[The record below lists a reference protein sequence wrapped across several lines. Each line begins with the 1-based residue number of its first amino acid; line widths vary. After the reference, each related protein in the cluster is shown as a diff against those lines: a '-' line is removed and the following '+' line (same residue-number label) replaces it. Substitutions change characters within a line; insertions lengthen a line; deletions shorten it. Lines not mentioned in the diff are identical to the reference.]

1 MIYFVVFILLLI
13 PVVKYDW
20 MVKSGGEKGWYYFN
34 LVVLILFAGLRYRVG
49 SDTLMYMSMFY
60 EWPKLDEL
68 KYFDFTTATYNPLWY
83 IFAAI
88 ARSIYDDFI
97 TLQIMHAIIV
107 NWTFFWFFRKY
118 CQKYYFS
125 AILLSSSSAIS
136 LTGASTTIS
145 AFI

>member
-68 KYFDFTTATYNPLWY
+68 KYFDFTTATYNPCGTSSR
-83 IFAAI
+83 
-88 ARSIYDDFI
+88 RSLEVY
-97 TLQIMHAIIV
+97 MM
-107 NWTFFWFFRKY
+107 
-118 CQKYYFS
+118 
-125 AILLSSSSAIS
+125 ILSPCR
-136 LTGASTTIS
+136 
-145 AFI
+145 